1 MIDPTMF
8 GDFPK
13 ADPVERGC
21 GEREPGGVYAEAG
34 LSPHGRPLEDFLIDP
49 PLPIPDGL
57 DLPNKPQ
64 LWQRMMPSG
73 QSVRDEQGQP
83 VYDVLIWVGEEF
95 YPYCPDF
102 LEEVRRYGASR
113 RLNPNLDLELLSRNS
128 HMLLA
133 HPRVINTLWQ
143 AQRSPVACAKN
154 VPGHAA
160 PESEAEEDEWAKDTQ
175 QVQTASSMLHSGPCL
190 FKVWE
195 LLPIEAAQSVIE
207 VSGESPLCLR
217 CIGSTTYSYRP
228 TGESED
234 GLAPGL
240 FATLPI
246 TGFALI
252 QFDDGSVNEKA
263 RHKMLAA
270 IEAHGTHAVPFYASE
285 R

>member
-83 VYDVLIWVGEEF
+83 VYDVLIWVGEAF

-113 RLNPNLDLELLSRNS
+113 RLNPNLDFARLSAASR
-128 HMLLA
+128 MLLA
-133 HPRVINTLWQ
+133 HPKVINTLWQ
-143 AQRSPVACAKN
+143 KQRRPVACGKH

-160 PESEAEEDEWAKDTQ
+160 PSAEEDTVERGEGRQD
-175 QVQTASSMLHSGPCL
+175 VQTASSTSHMGPCL
-190 FKVWE
+190 FKVRR
-195 LLPIEAAQSVIE
+195 V
-207 VSGESPLCLR
+207 GDC
-217 CIGSTTYSYRP
+217 
-228 TGESED
+228 
-234 GLAPGL
+234 
-240 FATLPI
+240 
-246 TGFALI
+246 
-252 QFDDGSVNEKA
+252 
-263 RHKMLAA
+263 
-270 IEAHGTHAVPFYASE
+270 
-285 R
+285 